1 MNHSIKRRD
10 LMLLRWTSFVLMLAM
25 FGPVTSSAAE
35 YRLEMVDCLPEGVD
49 PSMVKQLEPQHIK
62 LKNGDSTELC
72 EIWIAKSWTTGG
84 EGEQEGDFAPT
95 FYPLLP
101 GSLVGVLRVLSPSL
115 DFREQELPAGV
126 YTLRYAL
133 QPDLDVHHESHE
145 SRDFLLILP
154 AGDDRSP
161 EPMTDPEKMVELST
175 AVTLTTHP
183 SIIPLVKPVDTD
195 RAELLRPDEL
205 DPNGSI
211 LLLNGRDGEGKKI
224 PLELI
229 VIRAAEEAAP

>member
-1 MNHSIKRRD
+1 
-10 LMLLRWTSFVLMLAM
+10 MLNRGMVLCLTLALCS
-25 FGPVTSSAAE
+25 PLSARAAE
-35 YRLEMVDCLPEGVD
+35 FRLEMAEGAPEGIDASIVE
-49 PSMVKQLEPQHIK
+49 QLAPRHIK
-62 LKNGDSTELC
+62 LRLDNSEDLC
-72 EIWIAKSWTTGG
+72 EIWIAKTWKTGG

-101 GSLVGVLRVLSPSL
+101 GSLVGVMRVSRASV

-145 SRDFLLILP
+145 SRDFLLLLP
-154 AGDDRSP
+154 AREDKSP
-161 EPMTDPEKMVELST
+161 EPMTDAEKMIELS
-175 AVTLTTHP
+175 AGITLTTHP
-183 SIIPLVKPVDTD
+183 SIVPLVKPTDVD
-195 RAELLRPDEL
+195 RAEPLRADEK

-211 LLLNGRDGEGKKI
+211 LLLNGSDAAGKKI

-229 VIRAAEEAAP
+229 VIRAAE

>member
-1 MNHSIKRRD
+1 
-10 LMLLRWTSFVLMLAM
+10 MLLRGMSFLLVLAM
-25 FGPVTSSAAE
+25 FGQVSSGAAE
-35 YRLEMVDCLPEGVD
+35 DRLEMVDGVPEGVD
-49 PSMVKQLEPQHIK
+49 PSIVKQLEPRHIK
-62 LKNGDSTELC
+62 LKSSDAAELC
-72 EIWIAKSWTTGG
+72 EIWIAKNWKTGG
-84 EGEQEGDFAPT
+84 EGGHEGDFAPT

-101 GSLVGVLRVLSPSL
+101 GSLVGVMRVSSPSL

-145 SRDFLLILP
+145 SRDFLLLLP

-161 EPMTDPEKMVELST
+161 EPMTDPEKMVEMSA

-183 SIIPLVKPVDTD
+183 SIIPLVKPVETD
-195 RAELLRPDEL
+195 RTELLRADEL

-211 LLLNGRDGEGKKI
+211 LLLNGRDAEGKKI
-224 PLELI
+224 PIELI
-229 VIRAAEEAAP
+229 VIRAAEEVAP